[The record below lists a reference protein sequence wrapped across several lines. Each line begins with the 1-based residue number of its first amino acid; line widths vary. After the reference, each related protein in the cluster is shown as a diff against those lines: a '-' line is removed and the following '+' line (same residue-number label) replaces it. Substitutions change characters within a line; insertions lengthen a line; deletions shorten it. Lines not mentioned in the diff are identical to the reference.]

1 MLENNFELKS
11 GLLSVKSIAI
21 KDNNLKELES
31 YIKRSVL
38 QAPFMF
44 KYTPFFVDVNE
55 IKNLEF
61 NQLLSIYRKAE
72 EIFRKFEI
80 FPLGVKN
87 CKKSYKAEFN
97 KNGVLVFLDIS
108 SQSSSM
114 AGGSASNKEIS
125 DSKEEK
131 TVEVVKEVIIEKIV
145 EKLVTNYDL
154 EPLIHDGVVR
164 GGQQLYA
171 ENRDL
176 IIFGHVNHGAE
187 VIAGRNLIIFGTG
200 EGRLAAGVESSDAV
214 IIAGKFKPS
223 LVSICGNYKTIEETD
238 TMFGKSNVLIEYKD
252 NNFIMKEMSV

>member
-11 GLLSVKSIAI
+11 GLLSVKSISI

-44 KYTPFFVDVNE
+44 KFTPFFVDVNE

-61 NQLLSIYRKAE
+61 NELLSIYRKAE

-108 SQSSSM
+108 SQSNAITNS
-114 AGGSASNKEIS
+114 AASNKEMS
-125 DSKEEK
+125 TDKEEK
-131 TVEVVKEVIIEKIV
+131 VVEVVKEVIVEKVV
-145 EKLVTNYDL
+145 EKLIQSSEY
-154 EPLIHDGVVR
+154 EPLIHNGVVR

-171 ENRDL
+171 KNRDL

-187 VIAGRNLIIFGTG
+187 VIAGRNLIIFGNG
-200 EGRLAAGVESSDAV
+200 EGRLVAGVDSPDSV
-214 IIAGKFKPS
+214 IITGKFKPS
-223 LVSICGNYKTIEETD
+223 LVSIGGNYKTIEEND
-238 TMFGKSNVLIEYKD
+238 SMFGKSNIIIEFED
-252 NNFIMKEMSV
+252 NSFMMKEMSI

>member
-21 KDNNLKELES
+21 RDNNLKELEN

-44 KYTPFFVDVNE
+44 KYTPFFVDINE

-61 NQLLSIYRKAE
+61 DELLNVYKKAE
-72 EIFRKFEI
+72 EIFKKFEI

-87 CKKSYKAEFN
+87 CKKSHKAEFN

-108 SQSSSM
+108 SQSNSSNNTLP
-114 AGGSASNKEIS
+114 SNKEMNA
-125 DSKEEK
+125 EK
-131 TVEVVKEVIIEKIV
+131 QERVVEVIKEVVVEKIIEKIV
-145 EKLVTNYDL
+145 SNSEIA
-154 EPLIHDGVVR
+154 PLIHDGVVR

-171 ENRDL
+171 EQRDL

-200 EGRLAAGVESSDAV
+200 EGRLVAGVDNPNSV
-214 IIAGKFKPS
+214 IITGKFKPS
-223 LVSICGNYKTIEETD
+223 LVSIGGNYKTIEEND
-238 TMFGKSNVLIEYKD
+238 SMFGKSNIIIEFKD
-252 NNFIMKEMSV
+252 KNFMMKEMSI